1 MNKNIGS
8 LIKNRAIIKVSG
20 KDSLPFLQNIVTNDL
35 NEVSK
40 ISSIYSALL
49 TPQGKFFCDFI
60 ISKYKLK
67 NLNYLLLECDL
78 DTISSII
85 NKLALYKMRSNV
97 NIEDVT
103 NEYKVVALTTINND
117 LNYKIKNLDNNIIIE
132 NSLIFI
138 DPRSKHLG
146 ARVYLS
152 NEEYFTFINRQDVI
166 INNEYE
172 QTRIKLGIPE
182 GMKDIIPEKDFILDY
197 GFNELNGVSF
207 TKGCYIGQEITART
221 FNRGKIKKSI
231 YCLSSQKDLP
241 DCGTEIFL
249 KD

>member
-1 MNKNIGS
+1 LNKNIGS

-172 QTRIKLGIPE
+172 QT
-182 GMKDIIPEKDFILDY
+182 
-197 GFNELNGVSF
+197 
-207 TKGCYIGQEITART
+207 
-221 FNRGKIKKSI
+221 
-231 YCLSSQKDLP
+231 
-241 DCGTEIFL
+241 
-249 KD
+249 